1 MDGVSLQLTPEL
13 REALALLVHA
23 QDFYDLCVVEPESR
37 ETGAL
42 RDAKVQLREAAYDVV
57 AILRGEQ

>member
-1 MDGVSLQLTPEL
+1 MNAIAQLTPEL
-13 REALALLVHA
+13 QSALLQLVHA

-57 AILRGEQ
+57 AILRGE

>member
-1 MDGVSLQLTPEL
+1 MNAIAQLTPEL
-13 REALALLVHA
+13 QIALLQLVHA

>member
-1 MDGVSLQLTPEL
+1 MNAIAQLTPEL
-13 REALALLVHA
+13 QSALLQLVDA

-42 RDAKVQLREAAYDVV
+42 RDAKVQLRESAYDVV

>member
-1 MDGVSLQLTPEL
+1 MTNSAEQLTPEL
-13 REALALLVHA
+13 QNALLQLVHA